1 MPGTGDVRQIGVVLW
16 CCSAWRTHVRHS
28 VKMWGMMSSSPPEND
43 ADAVG
48 TGLQSGDVDL
58 RHAHAMSMD
67 VTTLYTCLWLR
78 SAVFHGEQRCTE
90 PDLDGRELEPTT
102 VLVWA
107 SVGGRPVGTL
117 RILDDQDH
125 LVIGRVAV
133 DVASRGL
140 HIGRRMMDLA
150 LEIAGA
156 DGREVA
162 LYAQSCLEN
171 WYRDFGFVVTG
182 PHFEEAGID
191 HVPMVLRR

>member
-1 MPGTGDVRQIGVVLW
+1 
-16 CCSAWRTHVRHS
+16 
-28 VKMWGMMSSSPPEND
+28 
-43 ADAVG
+43 
-48 TGLQSGDVDL
+48 
-58 RHAHAMSMD
+58 MSMD

-133 DVASRGL
+133 DIASRGL

-162 LYAQSCLEN
+162 LCAQSYLEN